1 MTNSLHFPIDEL
13 IGKSKNFDCAADF
26 LELTAFFSETPTSL
40 VSALANQV
48 RISAADDRA
57 DLDEEM
63 QSGDGE
69 EDLVS
74 GAVMRIEN
82 RYKTLSASAYPFS
95 LDERGE
101 ILTCEFDRDSF
112 GHAAYI
118 LSLVLSN
125 LKAIPSSILSKSC
138 LHPREPEEVRQLREF
153 FQYFATAA
161 LAAEIH
167 GPAWSFGFPRPDK
180 SGFIKKL
187 TQIWERLGDGQVS
200 PQAGVPP
207 KPKDDQIDVFAAR
220 LHPDG
225 LPGFLLAAA
234 QVATGKDADQKSLKG
249 HLGAFKSRWFSPQPV
264 TAFLPYMIVP
274 FAKTDNQFL
283 DTVRGM
289 GNVLHRLRVPRRVA
303 EAVALMQA
311 GKTIEIEGYDQLAEA
326 AAWITD
332 YQDRGRTPT

>member
-1 MTNSLHFPIDEL
+1 M
-13 IGKSKNFDCAADF
+13 
-26 LELTAFFSETPTSL
+26 ELTAFFARNST
-40 VSALANQV
+40 ALASDLTDQAG
-48 RISAADDRA
+48 ISAVDDYA
-57 DLDEEM
+57 DLNEEI
-63 QSGDGE
+63 QSSE
-69 EDLVS
+69 EDLVLNT
-74 GAVMRIEN
+74 VRRIN
-82 RYKTLSASAYPFS
+82 SRYKVLSASAYPFK
-95 LDERGE
+95 LDERDE
-101 ILTCEFDRDSF
+101 VLTCNLDQNSL

-125 LKAIPSSILSKSC
+125 LRAVSPILGGSC
-138 LHPREPEEVRQLREF
+138 LHPDQQEIDQLRKF

-161 LAAEIH
+161 LAAEIY

-200 PQAGVPP
+200 PQVGAPP

-225 LPGFLLAAA
+225 LPGFLLAVA

-249 HLGAFKSRWFSPQPV
+249 HLDAFKNRWFSPQPV

-274 FAKTDNQFL
+274 FAKTDDQFL
-283 DTVRGM
+283 DTVRVM

-303 EAVALMQA
+303 EADKLVKA
-311 GKTIEIEGYDQLAEA
+311 GETIEGYNQLAEA
-326 AAWITD
+326 VEWIAS
-332 YQDRGRTPT
+332 YQDRGRTLT